1 MEYCIKE
8 VHARQI
14 IDSRGNPTV
23 EAEVLLYDGTR
34 GFGIAPSGASTG
46 SFEAIELRDNNPEKY
61 NGKGVLLAVGTINTK
76 INELLSG
83 VDVLMQRKIDRI
95 LMDADSTPNKSN
107 LGGNAILAVSIA
119 CAHAAAQALNIEL
132 FRYLGGFTACDT
144 PIPMMNILNGG
155 AHADSNFD
163 IQEFMIVPVGIDTF
177 ADKVRACCEV
187 YHALKRILKAR
198 GMSTAVGDEGGFAPN
213 LNKAEDAICLIME
226 AINKA
231 GYDTEKNFKIA
242 IDAAASEWYKE
253 GYYILPKNQT
263 HYSTHEMIEYWKR
276 LVNEYPIMSIEDPLG
291 EDDWDGWQEI
301 TQTLGTKVM
310 LVGDDL
316 FVTNTVRLLKG
327 IENKCGNAIL
337 IKPNQI
343 GTITETIEA
352 VMLAKANNFKTII
365 SHRSGETE
373 DTTIADLAA
382 ALNAGFIKTGAPC
395 RGERTCKYNRLLR
408 IEELIGQ
415 Y

>member
-61 NGKGVLLAVGTINTK
+61 NGKGVLLAVGTVNTK

-155 AHADSNFD
+155 AHADSNVD

>member
-155 AHADSNFD
+155 AHADSNVD

-352 VMLAKANNFKTII
+352 VMLAKANSFKTII

>member
-1 MEYCIKE
+1 MEYWIKE

-155 AHADSNFD
+155 AHADSNVD

>member
-132 FRYLGGFTACDT
+132 FQYLGGFTACDT

-155 AHADSNFD
+155 AHADSNVD

>member
-155 AHADSNFD
+155 AHADSNVD

>member
-155 AHADSNFD
+155 AHADSNVD

-231 GYDTEKNFKIA
+231 GYGTEKNFKIA

>member
-46 SFEAIELRDNNPEKY
+46 SFEAIELRDKNPEKY

-155 AHADSNFD
+155 AHADSNVD